1 MMFVKKMY
9 TEFGLSEVD
18 LPLEA
23 FMDKI
28 KNLVRNERNV
38 KRGSKQDRG
47 A

>member
-1 MMFVKKMY
+1 MFVKKMY
-9 TEFGLSEVD
+9 TEFGLSEMD

-23 FMDKI
+23 FMDRM

-38 KRGSKQDRG
+38 KKGSKPKTG